1 MKESVLLYGRIT
13 EREISRPPKLHRA
26 EGANAVQWG
35 ECNAAGGTVPGVGF
49 IELLGGGDGRV
60 APSQSRCAMKARAPL
75 SEVRVQRAS
84 RLTMNIRNFSVYPP
98 PAGFTEALR
107 LHGKRAAG
115 A

>member
-1 MKESVLLYGRIT
+1 MCFHCFLT

-84 RLTMNIRNFSVYPP
+84 RLTMYRWTIIHLVY
-98 PAGFTEALR
+98 
-107 LHGKRAAG
+107 H
-115 A
+115 